1 MSLRHRLARLE
12 RKHPPPPPPPSPE
25 ELLRERR
32 WEEIM
37 DRLTKIILAAL
48 PLLAEDQQEQ
58 VVRAL
63 EQLANSL
70 EGPLGTW
77 HLHLSR
83 GWSRLPEVTPEVG
96 KMLLLTWLSPDVEG
110 SSVCR
115 QCGLEYAT
123 RRQPPLSLWYA
134 YPGKGP
140 PEGVK
145 PEFFEKCPSCGASR
159 LDMDWPHLIEG
170 KKYPWMEWD
179 CFMGI
184 DGSRKNRFK

>member
-12 RKHPPPPPPPSPE
+12 RKHPPPPPPSPE
-25 ELLRERR
+25 ELLQERR
-32 WEEIM
+32 WEEIW

-48 PLLAEDQQEQ
+48 ELLTEDQQEQ

-63 EQLANSL
+63 EQLANSFQ
-70 EGPLGTW
+70 GPFGTW

-83 GWSRLPEVTPEVG
+83 GWCRLPKLTPEVG

-110 SSVCR
+110 SSVCQ

-134 YPGKGP
+134 YPAKGP
-140 PEGVK
+140 PDGVK
-145 PEFFEKCPSCGASR
+145 PEFFENCPNCGASR
-159 LDMDWPHLIEG
+159 READCPHRVPEFDR
-170 KKYPWMEWD
+170 PWMKL
-179 CFMGI
+179 
-184 DGSRKNRFK
+184 DGFVGVRQWPKRES